1 MQAELF
7 GSGSFT
13 GPCLAKLLW
22 LRLRIHLNLMQ
33 LSCKP
38 VGARAGPGLDARAE
52 MDERKA
58 PNTSKLWQKHR
69 NDCHKKSF
77 PRSTLWSLGVQEQCT
92 IPASGDKDRTQLVG
106 QSPERSLKDVG
117 KILTSKDLNR
127 PPLTSR
133 HLAARAC
140 SATAFPTSKAN
151 LSMKLSTPQLNHHAS
166 SGVQIIRF
174 CVCLLFLNC
183 G

>member
-1 MQAELF
+1 MSCKASVASTPNPSKF
-7 GSGSFT
+7 DAT
-13 GPCLAKLLW
+13 GAKPP
-22 LRLRIHLNLMQ
+22 N

-38 VGARAGPGLDARAE
+38 VGARALPSWRSGHDARAE

-58 PNTSKLWQKHR
+58 PNTSKLCQKHR

-77 PRSTLWSLGVQEQCT
+77 PRSTLWPLGVQEQCT

-133 HLAARAC
+133 HLAASAC

-174 CVCLLFLNC
+174 FVCVFQLWLN
-183 G
+183 GF

>member
-1 MQAELF
+1 MNV
-7 GSGSFT
+7 
-13 GPCLAKLLW
+13 KLQT
-22 LRLRIHLNLMQ
+22 HP
-33 LSCKP
+33 S
-38 VGARAGPGLDARAE
+38 
-52 MDERKA
+52 
-58 PNTSKLWQKHR
+58 WQKHR
-69 NDCHKKSF
+69 NDRHKKSF

-106 QSPERSLKDVG
+106 QSPGRSLNDVG
-117 KILTSKDLNR
+117 NILTSKDLNR

-133 HLAARAC
+133 HLAASAC

-174 CVCLLFLNC
+174 FVCLLFLNC
-183 G
+183 GWTAFNCGLMLFRSLGGELGFSLQLRSGPPEKK